1 MNLLFFIIF
10 STVAATIIV
19 VMIIKLALK
28 LFDGGF
34 QQFKGAAGRE
44 VQHYRPAAAV
54 AAAAVAEL
62 LAAAAEL
69 APGHASAAGAAF
81 AADGPPLLPPLHGGS
96 FLQADPSSW
105 RVRMESARL
114 GA

>member
-54 AAAAVAEL
+54 AAVAEL
-62 LAAAAEL
+62 LVAAAEL